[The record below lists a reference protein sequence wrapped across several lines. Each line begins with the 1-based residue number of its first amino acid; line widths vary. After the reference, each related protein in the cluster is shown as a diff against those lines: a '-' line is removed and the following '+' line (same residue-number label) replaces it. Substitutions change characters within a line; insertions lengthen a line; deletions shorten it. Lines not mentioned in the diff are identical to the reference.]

1 MGSKTGGQPRL
12 EAWVGADRGNRAGPD
27 WATLGWARAGARAGQ
42 QGATLQPPPYGTR

>member
-12 EAWVGADRGNRAGPD
+12 RRGWGQTVATEPGWAGPR
-27 WATLGWARAGARAGQ
+27 WAGARAGQ